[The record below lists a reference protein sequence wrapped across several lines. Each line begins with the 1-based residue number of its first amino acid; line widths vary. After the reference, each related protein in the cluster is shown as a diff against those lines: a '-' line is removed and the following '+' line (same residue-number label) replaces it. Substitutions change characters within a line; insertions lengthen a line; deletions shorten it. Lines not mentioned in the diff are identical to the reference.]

1 MTASRRSNRVRA
13 GVFLSWVVCSY
24 LSVRPL
30 WRHSHLATSRA
41 LTAACAQTTLVP
53 ERFAPSVESPKKRKP
68 TRKKKAVG
76 AAKPKD
82 RVLMRA
88 SRAAG
93 LPPAASPMADRTN
106 SSARRGFDAL
116 SPISQAGNASFSS
129 ILGGVSPAAKLEDPF
144 YVRER
149 GVELIGRRVLK
160 QFGAAKEKFSGTV
173 VSVDE
178 EQAVRSYLVRYED
191 GDEEDVVE
199 DELLKC
205 LLTCHQPEPPQR
217 SKSLPSAADTSRSSE
232 RSYGSANSSG
242 RSADQSSV
250 NYQGSRIKVQKTK
263 QLKPPTKV
271 VKTKKESKSMRVKRE
286 DATRRFIHNR
296 KEYFSQLDEFEL
308 ECE

>member
-13 GVFLSWVVCSY
+13 GVFLAWIVYSY
-24 LSVRPL
+24 LSAPCVGSHR
-30 WRHSHLATSRA
+30 HLATSRTLA
-41 LTAACAQTTLVP
+41 AACAQTTLVP

-68 TRKKKAVG
+68 TRKKQAAK

-88 SRAAG
+88 SRVAG
-93 LPPAASPMADRTN
+93 LPPASPMADRTN
-106 SSARRGFDAL
+106 SSTRRGFDTL

-129 ILGGVSPAAKLEDPF
+129 ILGGISPEAKLEDPF

-149 GVELIGRRVLK
+149 GIELIGRRVLK
-160 QFGAAKEKFSGTV
+160 QFGAAKEKFCGTI

-178 EQAVRSYLVRYED
+178 EQAVRRYLVRYED

-205 LLTCHQPEPPQR
+205 LLKCHQPEPLRR
-217 SKSLPSAADTSRSSE
+217 SNSSPSTGDTSRSLE

-242 RSADQSSV
+242 RSANQSLV
-250 NYQGSRIKVQKTK
+250 HYQGSRIKVQKTK
-263 QLKPPTKV
+263 QLKPPAKV
-271 VKTKKESKSMRVKRE
+271 LKTKKETKSMRVKRE

>member
-13 GVFLSWVVCSY
+13 GVFLSWVVYSY

-68 TRKKKAVG
+68 TRKKKAAG

-178 EQAVRSYLVRYED
+178 EQAVRSYLV
-191 GDEEDVVE
+191 
-199 DELLKC
+199 
-205 LLTCHQPEPPQR
+205 HAI
-217 SKSLPSAADTSRSSE
+217 SLSHRSAANPCRPPPTPRAAQSVPTALRTVLDAAQTSRLSSIRAVE
-232 RSYGSANSSG
+232 
-242 RSADQSSV
+242 
-250 NYQGSRIKVQKTK
+250 
-263 QLKPPTKV
+263 
-271 VKTKKESKSMRVKRE
+271 
-286 DATRRFIHNR
+286 
-296 KEYFSQLDEFEL
+296 
-308 ECE
+308 